1 MPTRK
6 VRRKTRKKVRRKTR
20 KKVRRKTGRKHKM
33 MNQEIYNTGS
43 YQYDDILDIK
53 DIYLQQRI
61 LNKLHTYNIHDYDEN
76 EIDKDIDK
84 DKDIVI
90 YIDTKRLQF
99 VIDEIDNNIPIYPVY
114 IKRIQI
120 WTRPH
125 TPNRYKYIVMN
136 GNHRITASVIRG
148 FTKIPVLYV

>member
-1 MPTRK
+1 MPRRKTRRKVRRK
-6 VRRKTRKKVRRKTR
+6 VRRKTR
-20 KKVRRKTGRKHKM
+20 RKHKM

-43 YQYDDILDIK
+43 YQYDDVLDIK
-53 DIYLQQRI
+53 DIYLQERV
-61 LNKLHTYNIHDYDEN
+61 LNKLHEYNIHDYDEN
-76 EIDKDIDK
+76 EIDKNV

-99 VIDEIDNNIPIYPVY
+99 VINEIDNNLPIYPVS

-125 TPNRYKYIVMN
+125 DPNRYKYIVMN